1 MANKTYAMR
10 LTPFDVKN
18 FERIQEK
25 LQGHS
30 WWDLKDRYESLRQG
44 TYHTSGLSTRDI
56 VGIALE
62 LAAKELDPQP
72 VELPPDRE

>member
-10 LTPFDVKN
+10 LTPFDEEN
-18 FERIQEK
+18 FERIQAK
-25 LQGHS
+25 LEGHS

-44 TYHTSGLSTRDI
+44 TYHTSKLSTRDI